1 MGLPDGVTVSFGGDV
16 EEQKKAFGELT
27 SLLILGILLV
37 YMIMAALF
45 ENLRDPFIIM
55 FSIPFA
61 FTGVIYA
68 FYLTGVSLGL
78 ISFMGVIMLM
88 GIVVNNAI
96 ILVDYI
102 HLLQKRGYE
111 LLDAVTQAGKHRLR
125 PVLMTTLTTL
135 FGMVPLAVSRQVGAE
150 VWNPLGITM
159 IGGLTVSTLVT
170 LVLIP
175 TIYYMFERR
184 KKTGFEGSRGRGVR
198 G

>member
-1 MGLPDGVTVSFGGDV
+1 
-16 EEQKKAFGELT
+16 
-27 SLLILGILLV
+27 
-37 YMIMAALF
+37 
-45 ENLRDPFIIM
+45 
-55 FSIPFA
+55 
-61 FTGVIYA
+61 
-68 FYLTGVSLGL
+68 
-78 ISFMGVIMLM
+78 MGVIMLM

-184 KKTGFEGSRGRGVR
+184 KKTGFEDSRGRGVK
-198 G
+198 